1 MKTVAVCVIN
11 YNTRDLLRECLH
23 SVLPEA
29 VDEVLVVD
37 SASTDGSVEMLKT
50 EFPSISVI
58 ALEKNKGFGSAAN
71 RGVAG
76 CRSEHIVLLNAD
88 TRLTPGSLQVL
99 NTYLGSHPRAGAIGP
114 RILNPDGRP
123 QTSCF
128 HFPTPIHVFLYIS
141 GLYQLIPHLPLV
153 KERSLQ
159 RMGSE
164 SARAVPWILG
174 AAIAF
179 RREMFEALA
188 GFDEAFFLYFEEVDL
203 CYRLY
208 LQGQEVHFVPQAE
221 IIHVGGAS
229 TGQQRSWSYIQF
241 FASLAQFYRKH
252 YAEFMLTGMVFIVK
266 VFSLFKLAWDFL
278 LLRMTP
284 DGAARAALVADLA
297 IQRELLF
304 APWQRRSK
312 AEMAAGAA

>member
-29 VDEVLVVD
+29 VDEILVVD
-37 SASTDGSVEMLKT
+37 SASTDGSVEMLKA

-58 ALEKNKGFGSAAN
+58 SLEKNKGFGSAAN
-71 RGVAG
+71 LGVAS

-99 NTYLGSHPRAGAIGP
+99 NTHLESHPRAGVIGP
-114 RILNPDGRP
+114 RILNPEGTP

-141 GLYQLIPHLPLV
+141 GLYQLIPRLPLV

-159 RMGSE
+159 KMGTE
-164 SARAVPWILG
+164 SAKAVPWILG

-179 RREMFEALA
+179 RRETFEALA

-203 CYRLY
+203 CYRLS

-229 TGQQRSWSYIQF
+229 TTQHRNWSYIQF

-266 VFSLFKLAWDFL
+266 GVSLLKLAWDFL
-278 LLRMTP
+278 LLKMTP
-284 DGAARAALVADLA
+284 DGAARSALVADLA

-304 APWQRRSK
+304 GPWQRRSK
-312 AEMAAGAA
+312 VEMAAGAA